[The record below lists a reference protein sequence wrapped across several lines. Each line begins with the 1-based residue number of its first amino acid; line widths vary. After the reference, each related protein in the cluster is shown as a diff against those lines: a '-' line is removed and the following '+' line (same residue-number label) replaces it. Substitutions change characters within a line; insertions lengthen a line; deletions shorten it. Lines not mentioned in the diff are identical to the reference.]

1 LKKIGTDAEE
11 AVVEMLQNADWG
23 ARMEACNVLKE
34 IGGEKSLPLLEAL
47 ATGDPNNLV
56 KLRAREAAEK
66 LGKRK

>member
-1 LKKIGTDAEE
+1 
-11 AVVEMLQNADWG
+11 
-23 ARMEACNVLKE
+23 VLKE